1 MEFLNKIA
9 PLILFYIMFS
19 LGLHC
24 KFSDFKKVLVNPKN
38 LIIGLLSQTVVL
50 PIIGLVFAYFAP
62 ISLNYKV
69 GIILITCVPSTVTSN
84 YLTKIINGNIS
95 LSITMTAISSLI
107 SFITIPL
114 IITKIAPIIGLMNA
128 VKIDLNFL
136 KLSFVLFVISTV
148 PIVLGILTNTK
159 FNNFSQSV
167 SPLINKSAILLFIIT
182 ILVAWYSDFEMSLIA
197 YKEMFLVL
205 IVLMLLVL
213 IYVNILVKALKI
225 NVRDSKTIITETFI
239 QNGAMGILI
248 GSSIFGLGS
257 GYLMMSAI
265 YGLFQ
270 YKLFLVWYLI
280 DKKINK
286 VV

>member
-1 MEFLNKIA
+1 
-9 PLILFYIMFS
+9 
-19 LGLHC
+19 
-24 KFSDFKKVLVNPKN
+24 
-38 LIIGLLSQTVVL
+38 
-50 PIIGLVFAYFAP
+50 
-62 ISLNYKV
+62 
-69 GIILITCVPSTVTSN
+69 
-84 YLTKIINGNIS
+84 
-95 LSITMTAISSLI
+95 MTAISSLI
-107 SFITIPL
+107 SFISIPL
-114 IITKIAPIIGLMNA
+114 ILTKIAPIIGLMNA

-270 YKLFLVWYLI
+270 YKLFLVWYLV

-286 VV
+286 LD